1 MILLHSPWLLH
12 LLIFHLVIHPD
23 GNIWIVDMVES
34 ARGREDAP
42 AAPRHASLIV
52 FVEVNRF
59 RPGDVQGMQ
68 YALVPSAE

>member
-1 MILLHSPWLLH
+1 
-12 LLIFHLVIHPD
+12 
-23 GNIWIVDMVES
+23 MVES

-42 AAPRHASLIV
+42 AAPRHASLTV